1 MYYVI
6 THRWYCDPQLV
17 EHTDEEPWTEQVI
30 CKGICVFLTIWRVS
44 IPKTPTLFKVQLC
57 FKFID
62 QFGENWNFNNDEPYD
77 LWSLHISTLMYN
89 FLRFLSLVLFLAIVH
104 SFVPDSLLPHGLQH
118 ARLPYPS
125 LSTTV
130 CSNSCLLSQWCHRT
144 ISSYS
149 VTPFSSCPQSFP
161 VSGSFLTS
169 HLFTKGGQSIEA
181 SASASVLLMTI

>member
-6 THRWYCDPQLV
+6 THRWDCDPQLV

-104 SFVPDSLLPHGLQH
+104 SFVPDSLLPMDCSMPGFPIHH
-118 ARLPYPS
+118 YLPQFAQNHVSWVNDAIEPS
-125 LSTTV
+125 PHTLPLPSPPV
-130 CSNSCLLSQWCHRT
+130 LNLSQ
-144 ISSYS
+144 Y
-149 VTPFSSCPQSFP
+149 Q
-161 VSGSFLTS
+161 G
-169 HLFTKGGQSIEA
+169 LF
-181 SASASVLLMTI
+181 

>member
-62 QFGENWNFNNDEPYD
+62 QFGENWNFNNDEPMIFD
-77 LWSLHISTLMYN
+77 HCISLMN
-89 FLRFLSLVLFLAIVH
+89 NCLRFLSSVLFLAIVH
-104 SFVPDSLLPHGLQH
+104 SIVPDSLLPHGLQH

-130 CSNSCLLSQWCHRT
+130 CSNSCLLSQ
-144 ISSYS
+144 
-149 VTPFSSCPQSFP
+149 
-161 VSGSFLTS
+161 
-169 HLFTKGGQSIEA
+169 
-181 SASASVLLMTI
+181 